1 MKLARIAA
9 ITLALAA
16 VIFAACNQTGL
27 SNAPRATFSQLACLD
42 ANGDHRLNAADAA
55 DLARVPDYNAD
66 FRHDAR
72 DAAFLQGI
80 DIPLDPQKQAD
91 ACAKGN
97 NTTPEYAV
105 AHGFLSSSNVNCED
119 GAKAVL
125 IVGVGGGVV
134 NIKDKDN
141 AAGIRSIVDG
151 LQSAYDDRDVQTIAV
166 LSGPA
171 IVGADNAH
179 SAMETWLTHA
189 TQVYLDRY
197 PCLRVLLV
205 GHSHGAVSVDVVA
218 SHLEGQYG
226 DRIIEVVDVDRV
238 DTLYDGDTTSRPRQV
253 HVFNIFERNGG
264 PLQGSSYDASN
275 AENWDA
281 SDQLAPRDGD
291 RGGPLQPVTHT
302 TIDNSKS
309 VKQHIIEQ
317 VIARP

>member
-1 MKLARIAA
+1 MNAARALFV
-9 ITLALAA
+9 TLALASLA
-16 VIFAACNQTGL
+16 FAACNQTGL

-42 ANGDHRLNAADAA
+42 RNGDHRLNASDAA
-55 DLARVPDYNAD
+55 DVAQVPDYNAD

-91 ACAKGN
+91 ACAKGS
-97 NTTPEYAV
+97 NTAPEYAV
-105 AHGFLSSSNVNCED
+105 AHGYLSSSNVNCDD
-119 GAKAVL
+119 GAKAAL
-125 IVGVGGGVV
+125 IVGIGGGVV
-134 NIKDKDN
+134 NVKDKDN

-171 IVGADNAH
+171 IVGAENAH

-205 GHSHGAVSVDVVA
+205 GHSHGAVSADVVA
-218 SHLEGQYG
+218 SHLEGEYA

-238 DTLYDGDTTSRPRQV
+238 DALYDGDT
-253 HVFNIFERNGG
+253 
-264 PLQGSSYDASN
+264 
-275 AENWDA
+275 
-281 SDQLAPRDGD
+281 
-291 RGGPLQPVTHT
+291 
-302 TIDNSKS
+302 KS
-309 VKQHIIEQ
+309 VRSRRTCSTSSSTTAASSR
-317 VIARP
+317 ARPMTRRTPRTGTPATSWRRATATTVARFSRWTTPPSITRSQ